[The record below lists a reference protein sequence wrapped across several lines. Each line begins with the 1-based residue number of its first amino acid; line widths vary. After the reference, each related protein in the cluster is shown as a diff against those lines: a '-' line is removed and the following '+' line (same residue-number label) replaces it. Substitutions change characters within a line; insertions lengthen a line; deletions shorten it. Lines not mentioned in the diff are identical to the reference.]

1 MKKLLKVLLVLM
13 MGLSLCACSN
23 NEEEP
28 EEDNDTSSAV
38 VKKVE
43 EEETNVDETEVID
56 IFDNRDI
63 DAVIERMLTL
73 PTSSTISITDS
84 YESGGGKFWK
94 ITYNNTSQFL
104 LACNPDNNG
113 MISFGLEPLS
123 LDDDSGTND
132 WIDMMMFMTWAI
144 DDSLSGY
151 EAYSII
157 VNFIKDV
164 DESPSMTKNNMYF
177 KFSEESLILVISY

>member
-1 MKKLLKVLLVLM
+1 MKKLLKILLVIM
-13 MGLSLCACSN
+13 MGLNLCACNN
-23 NEEEP
+23 NEGET
-28 EEDNDTSSAV
+28 EEDNVTGSV
-38 VKKVE
+38 VEQEVE
-43 EEETNVDETEVID
+43 ETTVDEIEVVD
-56 IFDNRDI
+56 TFDNRDI
-63 DAVIERMLTL
+63 DAVIERILTL

-84 YESGGGKFWK
+84 YESGGGEFWK

-144 DDSLSGY
+144 DDSFSGY
-151 EAYSII
+151 EAYSLI